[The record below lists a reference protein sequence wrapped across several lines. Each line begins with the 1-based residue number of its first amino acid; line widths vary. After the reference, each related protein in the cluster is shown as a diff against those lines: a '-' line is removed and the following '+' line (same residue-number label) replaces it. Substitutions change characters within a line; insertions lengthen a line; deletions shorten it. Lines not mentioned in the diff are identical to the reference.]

1 MPDVPLNLQE
11 SVIVSTDNAANIRKA
26 VEDSGMQ
33 HIRCCAHTVNLSV
46 QKFCRCLD
54 TQLNNLRPIVKFFH
68 KHPRHDKQLKVSIAS
83 FLNRIPS
90 SI

>member
-33 HIRCCAHTVNLSV
+33 HIRCCAHTVNLYV
-46 QKFCRCLD
+46 QKFCRYLD
-54 TQLNNLRPIVKFFH
+54 TQLNNLRLIVKFFH
-68 KHPRHDKQLKVSIAS
+68 EHLRPDKQLKVSIAP

-90 SI
+90 SF